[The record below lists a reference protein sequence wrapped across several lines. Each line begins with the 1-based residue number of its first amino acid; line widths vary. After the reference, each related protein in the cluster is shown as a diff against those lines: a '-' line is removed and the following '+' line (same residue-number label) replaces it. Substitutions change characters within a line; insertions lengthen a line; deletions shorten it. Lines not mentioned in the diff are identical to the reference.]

1 MEQNQ
6 TGSLREPGSGDLYDN
21 ETLTFN
27 EDGTEAVYRV
37 HTEEKQY
44 QLRMSWNPD
53 NDKPARSELLD
64 IMRRSVKVAPEYSDK
79 RYRLPGDLGD
89 VRVHKIHDD
98 AFDEFLVQVG
108 RFKLKFPLDGTVLN
122 RIRNVEFVTVAKS
135 EAVTTS
141 EKFVHRILIGAGGKS
156 AWFLSHTRNRNKVD

>member
-1 MEQNQ
+1 MEHHQA
-6 TGSLREPGSGDLYDN
+6 GSLREPGSGDLYDN

-27 EDGTEAVYRV
+27 EDGTEAVYQV
-37 HTEEKQY
+37 NTEEKQY

-53 NDKPARSELLD
+53 NDKPRRLELLD
-64 IMRRSVKVAPEYSDK
+64 IMRRSIKVAPEYSDK

-89 VRVHKIHDD
+89 VRAHKIHDD
-98 AFDEFLVQVG
+98 SFDEFLVQVG
-108 RFKLKFPLDGTVLN
+108 RFKVKFPLDGTVLN

-156 AWFLSHTRNRNKVD
+156 AWFLSHTRDRNNVD

>member
-27 EDGTEAVYRV
+27 EDVTEAVYRV
-37 HTEEKQY
+37 NTEEKQY

-53 NDKPARSELLD
+53 NNKPRRLELLD
-64 IMRRSVKVAPEYSDK
+64 IMRRSIKVAPEYSDQ
-79 RYRLPGDLGD
+79 RYRLPYDLGD
-89 VRVHKIHDD
+89 VRAHKIHDD

-108 RFKLKFPLDGTVLN
+108 RFKVKFPLDGTVLN
-122 RIRNVEFVTVAKS
+122 RIRNIEFVIVEKS

-141 EKFVHRILIGAGGKS
+141 EGFIYRILVGVGGKS
-156 AWFLSHTRNRNKVD
+156 AWFLSHTRHRDNGD

>member
-27 EDGTEAVYRV
+27 EDVTEAVYRV
-37 HTEEKQY
+37 NTEEKQY

-53 NDKPARSELLD
+53 NNKPRRLELLD
-64 IMRRSVKVAPEYSDK
+64 IMRRSIKVAPEYSDQ

-89 VRVHKIHDD
+89 VRAHKIHDD

-108 RFKLKFPLDGTVLN
+108 RFKVKFPLDGNVLN
-122 RIRNVEFVTVAKS
+122 RIRNIEFVIVEKS
-135 EAVTTS
+135 ESVTTS
-141 EKFVHRILIGAGGKS
+141 EGLIYRILVGVGGKS
-156 AWFLSHTRNRNKVD
+156 AWFLSHTRHRDNGD

>member
-1 MEQNQ
+1 MKPNQ
-6 TGSLREPGSGDLYDN
+6 TGPLREPGSGDLYDN

-27 EDGTEAVYRV
+27 EDGTEAIYRV
-37 HTEEKQY
+37 GTEEKQY
-44 QLRMSWNPD
+44 QLRMVWTPD
-53 NDKPARSELLD
+53 NNKPDRSELLD
-64 IMRRSVKVAPEYSDK
+64 IMRRSIKVAPEYSDK

-89 VRVHKIHDD
+89 VRAHKIHDD

-108 RFKLKFPLDGTVLN
+108 RFKVKFPLEGTVLD
-122 RIRNVEFVTVAKS
+122 RIRNVEFVTVDES

-156 AWFLSHTRNRNKVD
+156 AWFLSHTRDRNNGD